1 MKGILPAGSK
11 VLWRCMAIGLMLSIA
26 GCAGQPPSQPP
37 QAPQSVSPPEK
48 EKQIRPTSKPFQA
61 PQLGEKFQQTGMAS
75 FYANRLHGRRT
86 ANGERYNKNAF
97 TAAHRDL
104 PFGTRVWVV
113 NLKNN
118 RSVEV
123 RINDR
128 GPHRKGRIIDL
139 SHAAA
144 KQLGIL
150 TEGMARVKISLHAD
164 Q

>member
-1 MKGILPAGSK
+1 MKLVSTAGDS
-11 VLWRCMAIGLMLSIA
+11 VFVRWMAIGLLLLLTA
-26 GCAGQPPSQPP
+26 CAGQPPAQPP
-37 QAPQSVSPPEK
+37 QVPPPVSPPKK
-48 EKQIRPTSKPFQA
+48 EAQPSAQPVQPTRSD
-61 PQLGEKFQQTGMAS
+61 GKFQQTGLAS

-86 ANGERYNKNAF
+86 ASGERYDKKAF

-113 NLKNN
+113 NLKNK
-118 RSVEV
+118 RGVEV

-144 KQLGIL
+144 KQLGML
-150 TEGMARVKISLHAD
+150 KDGVARVEISLHAG

>member
-1 MKGILPAGSK
+1 LKPISIADAKIFG
-11 VLWRCMAIGLMLSIA
+11 RCLIIGLLLLVTA
-26 GCAGQPPSQPP
+26 CAGQPPVQPS
-37 QAPQSVSPPEK
+37 QAPPPVSPPEK
-48 EKQIRPTSKPFQA
+48 EARPTAEPVQA
-61 PQLGEKFQQTGMAS
+61 PRSDEKFQQAGMAS

-86 ANGERYNKNAF
+86 ASGERYDKNAF

-104 PFGTRVWVV
+104 PFGTRVRVV

-144 KQLGIL
+144 RQLGML
-150 TEGMARVKISLHAD
+150 KAGVVRVEISLHAG

>member
-1 MKGILPAGSK
+1 
-11 VLWRCMAIGLMLSIA
+11 
-26 GCAGQPPSQPP
+26 
-37 QAPQSVSPPEK
+37 
-48 EKQIRPTSKPFQA
+48 
-61 PQLGEKFQQTGMAS
+61 MAS

-86 ANGERYNKNAF
+86 ASGERYDKNAF

-104 PFGTRVWVV
+104 PFGTRVRVV

-144 KQLGIL
+144 RQLGML
-150 TEGMARVKISLHAD
+150 KAGVVRVEISLHAG